1 MKSFLIL
8 GLSIATSFYSFAS
21 DNFRLLDIRALGIG
35 GNGVTQSVL
44 FNPALLVQQTYKHVS
59 VNYFNKYEVKELGTI
74 GLNFIYPNSFLPVG
88 FHISSFGY
96 DEYRTTLFRMSIAKS
111 LHEKWKIGL
120 GFQCALLQTKI
131 WEETPKQ
138 LSIDMGALFI
148 PVENLLIG
156 MLIMNV
162 PSFSIHKRYTDF
174 KSIMCYSVQ
183 IGFQWKVIN
192 NLLIIG
198 TLESEKT
205 HVLVG
210 NIGME
215 YRLFDDFYIRT
226 GIQTAP
232 FLPSLGIGYSLSA
245 FTLDIATQLHP
256 FLGMSMGIGLK
267 YSF

>member
-1 MKSFLIL
+1 
-8 GLSIATSFYSFAS
+8 
-21 DNFRLLDIRALGIG
+21 LLDIRALGIG

-96 DEYRTTLFRMSIAKS
+96 DEYRTTLFRMSVAKS

-131 WEETPKQ
+131 WEETPKE

-156 MLIMNV
+156 VLIMNV

-256 FLGMSMGIGLK
+256 LLGMSMGIGLK